1 MLTGPCG
8 LSCVELATD
17 ATATLLAKMQ
27 DKVENWAGTVWSLST
42 WIPEVTIKRV
52 WEKFHDI
59 ITMIN
64 LMIVKIYS
72 SRHL

>member
-17 ATATLLAKMQ
+17 ATATLLAKMR
-27 DKVENWAGTVWSLST
+27 DKVENWAVTVWSLLT

-59 ITMIN
+59 TMIN
-64 LMIVKIYS
+64 FMIVRIYS
-72 SRHL
+72 CRHL